1 MRSHMYRIKNIK
13 LTNFKFFFGE
23 ENLKLDKKHTLI
35 YGENGSGKS
44 SIYWALHCF
53 LHSTL
58 KPDSAS
64 VQKYF
69 LPISQSEE
77 SIKNRYAQDTEKSGV
92 SIILEHDDYNRY
104 ANINAEISDS
114 VVNTQTNQE
123 IKLMTLSSELINYK
137 VIYNMYLATNKST
150 IKLFPYFEKNLMEF
164 IDFDQDMT
172 TVSGKKLSRNSLEWW
187 RYIKEGIQPYT
198 NMTDPRYIQ
207 FQEHVDVFNQKLKDY
222 LQLITAE
229 ANLILNKDFK
239 ENFHFKFQY
248 TPAVYNDFKYGNDG
262 HPHGR
267 TRETKAP
274 EIELMINLPDLPENT
289 AIVKRPQSYL
299 NEARLSAIA
308 IAIRLAILKER
319 FIEQAPR
326 IMVLDDLLLSLDLG
340 NRSSLL
346 KVLLKKYAPLYQL
359 IILTHDRVFFDCV
372 LNHLSEEEQKKWCIL
387 EMYETEKDYK
397 KVPAIIQYQTALSKA
412 YIYFKGINC
421 SIDYNAC
428 GNNQRQALEELFKKQ
443 FEAYSLRNENGELVQ
458 TNGLM
463 IAGCIANAKAM
474 YSKIG
479 FDTGLLDELEI
490 HRKQSLNPT
499 SHHNP
504 QSNFYKSEIERTFE
518 IITLLE
524 KHKIAKLVP
533 RDGTIT
539 LEVKCDDGTIYS
551 YKIQI
556 LDDILTYKTP
566 YSSYFLNLSDKRDF
580 CIQECNGAAINIKT
594 NGLTL
599 QEFYKETLEG
609 IKNHL
614 HKNPIE
620 KEDVLSLFQYEGKT
634 IKDILDER
642 NV

>member
-1 MRSHMYRIKNIK
+1 MYRIKNIK

-58 KPDSAS
+58 KTNSAS

-69 LPISQSEE
+69 LPISRNDE

-92 SIILEHDDYNRY
+92 SITLEHDDFSRY

-114 VVNTQTNQE
+114 VVNTQTSPE

-150 IKLFPYFEKNLMEF
+150 IKLFSYFERNLMEF
-164 IDFDQDMT
+164 IDFNQDLT
-172 TVSGKKLSRNSLEWW
+172 TISGSRLSRNSLEWW
-187 RYIKEGIQPYT
+187 RYIKDGIQPYT
-198 NMTDPRYIQ
+198 TMSDPRYLQ
-207 FQEHVDVFNQKLKDY
+207 FQEHVTIFNQKLNDY
-222 LQLITAE
+222 LQLITGE
-229 ANLILNKDFK
+229 ANKILNEDFG
-239 ENFHFKFQY
+239 ENFNFKFQF
-248 TPAVYNDFKYGNDG
+248 TPVVYNDFKYGDDG
-262 HPHGR
+262 QPHGR
-267 TRETKAP
+267 THETKAP
-274 EIELMINLPDLPENT
+274 EIELIINLPNLHGDA

-319 FIEQAPR
+319 FIERAPR
-326 IMVLDDLLLSLDLG
+326 IMILDDLLLSLDLG

-387 EMYETEKDYK
+387 EMYETEKGNK
-397 KVPAIIQYQTALSKA
+397 RVPTVIQYQTALSKA
-412 YIYFKGINC
+412 YSYFKGINC

-458 TNGLM
+458 TSGLM
-463 IAGCIANAKAM
+463 IAGCVANAKVM

-479 FDTGLLDELEI
+479 FDTDLLDELEI

-504 QSNFYKSEIERTFE
+504 QSNFYKSEIIRTFE
-518 IITLLE
+518 IIDILNS
-524 KHKIAKLVP
+524 HKIEKLIPHDSV
-533 RDGTIT
+533 IT
-539 LEVKCDDGTIYS
+539 LFVECDDETKYT
-551 YKIQI
+551 YTIQI
-556 LDDILTYKTP
+556 QDDILVYKKP
-566 YSSYFLNLSDKRDF
+566 DSVYFLNMSDKRKF
-580 CIQECNGAAINIKT
+580 FVKKCNGEKKDIITSDFSLKDLYEDTLNGIIN
-594 NGLTL
+594 
-599 QEFYKETLEG
+599 Y
-609 IKNHL
+609 L
-614 HKNPIE
+614 HKKPIK
-620 KEDVLSLFQYEGKT
+620 KEDILSVFQYEDKT
-634 IKDILDER
+634 IQAILEEL
-642 NV
+642 NSKI

>member
-1 MRSHMYRIKNIK
+1 MYRIKNIK

-58 KPDSAS
+58 KPNAAS

-69 LPISQSEE
+69 LPISRNDE
-77 SIKNRYAQDTEKSGV
+77 SIKNRYAQDTEESGV
-92 SIILEHDDYNRY
+92 SITLEHDDVSRY
-104 ANINAEISDS
+104 ANISAEISDS
-114 VVNTQTNQE
+114 IVNTQTNPE

-150 IKLFPYFEKNLMEF
+150 IKLFSYFEKNLMEF
-164 IDFDQDMT
+164 IDFDQDLT
-172 TVSGKKLSRNSLEWW
+172 TVSGSRLSRNSLEWW
-187 RYIKEGIQPYT
+187 RYIKDGVQPYT
-198 NMTDPRYIQ
+198 TMTDPRYIQ
-207 FQEHVDVFNQKLKDY
+207 FQEHVAIFNRKLNDY
-222 LQLITAE
+222 LQLITGE
-229 ANLILNKDFK
+229 ANRILNEDFG
-239 ENFHFKFQY
+239 ENFNFKFQF
-248 TPAVYNDFKYGNDG
+248 TPAVYNDFKYGDDG
-262 HPHGR
+262 QPHGR
-267 TRETKAP
+267 TRETKYP
-274 EIELMINLPDLPENT
+274 EIELLVNLPDLHGV
-289 AIVKRPQSYL
+289 ASVVKRPQSYL

-319 FIEQAPR
+319 YIDKASR

-372 LNHLSEEEQKKWCIL
+372 LNHLSEEDQKKWCIL
-387 EMYETEKDYK
+387 EMYETEKDHK
-397 KVPAIIQYQTALSKA
+397 RVPTVIKYQTALSKA
-412 YIYFKGINC
+412 YSYFKGINC

-443 FEAYSLRNENGELVQ
+443 FEAYSLRNENGEIVQ
-458 TNGLM
+458 TNVLM
-463 IAGCIANAKAM
+463 IAGCIANAKSM

-479 FDTGLLDELEI
+479 FDTDLLDELEI

-518 IITLLE
+518 IITLLKNHRIE
-524 KHKIAKLVP
+524 KLIPHDSI
-533 RDGTIT
+533 IS
-539 LEVKCDDGTIYS
+539 LEVECDDGTIYS
-551 YKIQI
+551 YMVQI

-566 YSSYFLNLSDKRDF
+566 YSSYFLNLSDKCDF
-580 CIQECNGAAINIKT
+580 CIKECNGAAINIKT

>member
-1 MRSHMYRIKNIK
+1 MYRIKDIK

-23 ENLKLDKKHTLI
+23 ENLKLDKRHTLI

-58 KPDSAS
+58 KPDTAS

-69 LPISQSEE
+69 LPISRSAE

-92 SIILEHDDYNRY
+92 SITLEHDDVSRY

-114 VVNTQTNQE
+114 VVNTQTSPE

-150 IKLFPYFEKNLMEF
+150 IKLFSYFEKNLMEF
-164 IDFDQDMT
+164 IDFDQDLT
-172 TVSGKKLSRNSLEWW
+172 TISGNKLSRNSLEWW
-187 RYIKEGIQPYT
+187 RYIKDGILPYT
-198 NMTDPRYIQ
+198 TMTDPRYIQ
-207 FQEHVDVFNQKLKDY
+207 FQDHVAIFNRKLNDY
-222 LQLITAE
+222 LQLITGE
-229 ANLILNKDFK
+229 ANRILNEDFG
-239 ENFHFKFQY
+239 ENFKFKFQY
-248 TPAVYNDFKYGNDG
+248 TPTIYNDFKYKNGQ
-262 HPHGR
+262 PHGR
-267 TRETKAP
+267 TRETTAP
-274 EIELMINLPDLPENT
+274 EIELLVILPDLHGAVSE
-289 AIVKRPQSYL
+289 IKRPQSYL

-319 FIEQAPR
+319 YIEKAPR

-372 LNHLSEEEQKKWCIL
+372 LNHLSDEEQKKWCIL
-387 EMYETEKDYK
+387 EMYETEKDNK
-397 KVPAIIQYQTALSKA
+397 KVPTVIQYQTALSKA
-412 YIYFKGINC
+412 YSYFKGINC

-428 GNNQRQALEELFKKQ
+428 GNNQRQALEGLFKKQ
-443 FEAYSLRNENGELVQ
+443 FETYSLRNKNGELVQ
-458 TNGLM
+458 TSGLM
-463 IAGCIANAKAM
+463 IADCIANAKSM

-479 FDTGLLDELEI
+479 FDTDLLDELEI

-504 QSNFYKSEIERTFE
+504 QSNYYKAEIERTFE
-518 IITLLE
+518 IIDLLNE
-524 KHKIAKLVP
+524 HKIEKLVP
-533 RDGTIT
+533 FDSIISLDVECNDGT
-539 LEVKCDDGTIYS
+539 KCS

-556 LDDILTYKTP
+556 LDDILVYKKP
-566 YSSYFLNLSDKRDF
+566 DSVYFLNPSDKRKYAVKEF
-580 CIQECNGAAINIKT
+580 NGIDVDHNT
-594 NGLTL
+594 STFTL
-599 QEFYKETLEG
+599 MEFYEDTLSG
-609 IKNHL
+609 IINHL
-614 HKNPIE
+614 HKEPIK
-620 KEDVLSLFQYEGKT
+620 KEDLLSAFQYNGKT
-634 IKDILDER
+634 IQTLLEER
-642 NV
+642 NGKM

>member
-1 MRSHMYRIKNIK
+1 M
-13 LTNFKFFFGE
+13 NFKFFYGE

-58 KPDSAS
+58 KPNAAS

-69 LPISQSEE
+69 LPISRNDE

-92 SIILEHDDYNRY
+92 SITLEHDDFSRY

-114 VVNTQTNQE
+114 VVNTQTSPE

-150 IKLFPYFEKNLMEF
+150 IKLFSYFEKNLMEF
-164 IDFDQDMT
+164 IDFDQDLT
-172 TVSGKKLSRNSLEWW
+172 TVSGSRLSRNSLEWW
-187 RYIKEGIQPYT
+187 RYIKDGVQPYT
-198 NMTDPRYIQ
+198 TMTDPRYIQ
-207 FQEHVDVFNQKLKDY
+207 FQNHVAIFNRKLNDY
-222 LQLITAE
+222 LQLITGE
-229 ANLILNKDFK
+229 ANRILNEDFG
-239 ENFHFKFQY
+239 ENFKFKFQY
-248 TPAVYNDFKYGNDG
+248 TPAIYNDFKYKNGQ
-262 HPHGR
+262 PHGR
-267 TRETKAP
+267 TRETTAP
-274 EIELMINLPDLPENT
+274 EIELLVILPDLHGVASE
-289 AIVKRPQSYL
+289 IKRPQSYL

-319 FIEQAPR
+319 YIEEAPR

-372 LNHLSEEEQKKWCIL
+372 LNHLSDEEQKKWCIL
-387 EMYETEKDYK
+387 EMYETEKDKK
-397 KVPAIIQYQTALSKA
+397 KVPTVIQYQTALSKA
-412 YIYFKGINC
+412 YSYFKGINC

-443 FEAYSLRNENGELVQ
+443 FEAYSLRNEKGEIVQ

-463 IAGCIANAKAM
+463 IAGCIANAKSM

-479 FDTGLLDELEI
+479 FDTDLLDELEI

-504 QSNFYKSEIERTFE
+504 QSNFYKSEILRTFE
-518 IITLLE
+518 IIDILNS
-524 KHKIAKLVP
+524 HKIEKLVP
-533 RDGTIT
+533 HDSAITLFVECEDGT
-539 LEVKCDDGTIYS
+539 EYS
-551 YKIQI
+551 YTIKT
-556 LDDILTYKTP
+556 LDDILVYKAP
-566 YSSYFLNLSDKRDF
+566 NNGYFLNLSDKRDYY
-580 CIQECNGAAINIKT
+580 IEKCNGNSVEIKT
-594 NGLTL
+594 NGRTL
-599 QEFYKETLEG
+599 QEFYDETINGIINHFQKTPIKEV
-609 IKNHL
+609 N
-614 HKNPIE
+614 
-620 KEDVLSLFQYEGKT
+620 VLSAIQYNGKT
-634 IKDILDER
+634 IQAILDER
-642 NV
+642 NM

>member
-1 MRSHMYRIKNIK
+1 MYRIKNIK
-13 LTNFKFFFGE
+13 LTNFKFFFGKE
-23 ENLKLDKKHTLI
+23 DLILDKKHTLI

-58 KPDSAS
+58 KPEVAS

-92 SIILEHDDYNRY
+92 SITLEHDDYNRY

-150 IKLFPYFEKNLMEF
+150 IKLFSYFEKNLMEF
-164 IDFDQDMT
+164 MDFDQDMT

-187 RYIKEGIQPYT
+187 RYIKEGVQPYT
-198 NMTDPRYIQ
+198 TMTDPRYIQ
-207 FQEHVDVFNQKLKDY
+207 FQEHVDIFNQKLKDY
-222 LQLITAE
+222 LQLITAD
-229 ANLILNKDFK
+229 ANRIFNEDFR
-239 ENFHFKFQY
+239 ENFNFKFQY
-248 TPAVYNDFKYGNDG
+248 TPAVYNDFKYGGDG

-274 EIELMINLPDLPENT
+274 EIELIINLPNLHGDA

-319 FIEQAPR
+319 YIEKAPR

-372 LNHLSEEEQKKWCIL
+372 LNHLSDEEQKKWCIL
-387 EMYETEKDYK
+387 EMYETEKDNK
-397 KVPAIIQYQTALSKA
+397 KVPTVIQYQTALSKA
-412 YIYFKGINC
+412 YSYFKGINC

-428 GNNQRQALEELFKKQ
+428 GNNQRQALEGLFKKQ
-443 FEAYSLRNENGELVQ
+443 FETYSLRNKNGELVQ
-458 TNGLM
+458 TSGLM
-463 IAGCIANAKAM
+463 IADCIANAKSM

-479 FDTGLLDELEI
+479 FDTDLLDELEI

-524 KHKIAKLVP
+524 KHKIENLVP
-533 RDGTIT
+533 CDSIIT
-539 LEVKCDDGTIYS
+539 LEVDCDDGTNYS
-551 YKIQI
+551 YKVKI
-556 LDDILTYKTP
+556 LDDILTYKAP
-566 YSSYFLNLSDKRDF
+566 HSGYFVNLSDKRVF
-580 CIQECNGAAINIKT
+580 CILECNGAAINITT

-599 QEFYKETLEG
+599 QEFYKETLGG
-609 IKNHL
+609 IKNNL

-620 KEDVLSLFQYEGKT
+620 KEEVLSLFQYEGKT
-634 IKDILDER
+634 IKDLLDKK
-642 NV
+642 NG

>member
-1 MRSHMYRIKNIK
+1 MYRIKSIK

-23 ENLKLDKKHTLI
+23 ENLKLDKKHSLI

-58 KPDSAS
+58 KPNAAS

-69 LPISQSEE
+69 LPISRNDE

-92 SIILEHDDYNRY
+92 SITLEHDDFSRY

-114 VVNTQTNQE
+114 VVNTQTSPE

-150 IKLFPYFEKNLMEF
+150 IKLFSYFEKNLMEF
-164 IDFDQDMT
+164 IDFDQDLT
-172 TVSGKKLSRNSLEWW
+172 TISGNKLSRNSLEWW
-187 RYIKEGIQPYT
+187 RYIKDGILPYT
-198 NMTDPRYIQ
+198 TMTDPRYIQ
-207 FQEHVDVFNQKLKDY
+207 FQDHVAIFNRKLNDY
-222 LQLITAE
+222 LQLITGE
-229 ANLILNKDFK
+229 ANRILNEDFG
-239 ENFHFKFQY
+239 ENFKFKFQY
-248 TPAVYNDFKYGNDG
+248 TPAIYNDFKYKNGQ
-262 HPHGR
+262 PHGR
-267 TRETKAP
+267 TRETTAP
-274 EIELMINLPDLPENT
+274 EIELLVILPDLHGAVSE
-289 AIVKRPQSYL
+289 IKRPQSYL

-319 FIEQAPR
+319 YIEKAPR

-372 LNHLSEEEQKKWCIL
+372 LNHLSDEEQKKWCIL
-387 EMYETEKDYK
+387 EMYETEKDNK
-397 KVPAIIQYQTALSKA
+397 KVPTVIQYQTALSKA
-412 YIYFKGINC
+412 YSYFKGINC

-428 GNNQRQALEELFKKQ
+428 GNNQRQALEGLFKKQ
-443 FEAYSLRNENGELVQ
+443 FETYSLRNKDGELVQ
-458 TNGLM
+458 TSGLM
-463 IAGCIANAKAM
+463 IADCIANAKSM

-479 FDTGLLDELEI
+479 FDTDLLDELEI

-504 QSNFYKSEIERTFE
+504 QSNYYKAEIERTFE
-518 IITLLE
+518 IIDLLNE
-524 KHKIAKLVP
+524 HKIEKLVP
-533 RDGTIT
+533 FDSIISLDVECNDGT
-539 LEVKCDDGTIYS
+539 KCS

-556 LDDILTYKTP
+556 LDDILVYKKP
-566 YSSYFLNLSDKRDF
+566 DSVYFLNPSDKRKYAVKEF
-580 CIQECNGAAINIKT
+580 NGIDVDHNT
-594 NGLTL
+594 STFTL
-599 QEFYKETLEG
+599 MEFYEDTLSG
-609 IKNHL
+609 IINHL
-614 HKNPIE
+614 HKEPIK
-620 KEDVLSLFQYEGKT
+620 KEDLLSAFQYDGKT
-634 IKDILDER
+634 IQTLLEER
-642 NV
+642 NGKM